1 MAKTQ
6 LTKNTTTG
14 NWELTETNQGQTYTN
29 TLLTDN
35 QNISGDIKINIT
47 AKTGSEG
54 TPVAEKGT
62 VSSNKVTIT
71 PKVTNTEG
79 YIAGGTKSGTAITVT
94 ASELV
99 SGTLTPTSSGVKDVT
114 NYASVN
120 ISAGT
125 AGTPVAEK
133 ETVSSNKITI
143 TPKVTNSAGWISTGT
158 ISGTGVTVTASELVS
173 GSKAISANGT
183 SVDVTNY
190 KYVDVA
196 VPTGITP
203 TGNITITKQSATDV
217 TQYATADVRAGS
229 AAINNVSVSATVS
242 SLSVAYDS
250 TNTRFNVTGSS
261 VNTGAI
267 SANVST
273 AGWISSVTGATAT
286 ANATVSATLPRVA
299 LGADITNG
307 GARRPTISRTAKP
320 SADTWTDAANG
331 SATTTKPTSGVYVQV
346 NSASNTVTLTA
357 AAKVSTAGYGT
368 TAQYGVTNA
377 TTTVGASASSNT
389 YIPIKTG
396 SVTQPDTTFNASS
409 VTLEDDLVTLQ
420 AQVTPSV
427 SAGYITSGTSGTIT
441 IQGTITVPTF
451 KKVTVTASSSQ
462 IYVVKGSVTIKAKNS
477 AEGTGTTISDTYFKI
492 TSIATSSYQGGS
504 YQTVVTYQTMKVYTS
519 GSAPDWDSATTVA
532 YGSLS
537 SGGTC
542 VLQFECGQGVV
553 AKCSSTATS
562 IAYYSDGSVT
572 SGQYVYTMPYQI
584 DAKRKLCWYYLYVK
598 CSSATNTRCLFYPYL
613 GISYIQNYK
622 PTASSARSTM
632 TIRYRYSTNGSSYTS
647 DSCSATASSSGQ
659 YTGSFDLYA
668 RYYPISEYL

>member
-35 QNISGDIKINIT
+35 QNISGDIEISIT
-47 AKTGSEG
+47 AKTGTQG
-54 TPVAEKGT
+54 TPVATKGT
-62 VSSNKVTIT
+62 VSGNKVTIT

-79 YIAGGTKSGTAITVT
+79 YIAGGTKLGTAI
-94 ASELV
+94 
-99 SGTLTPTSSGVKDVT
+99 
-114 NYASVN
+114 
-120 ISAGT
+120 
-125 AGTPVAEK
+125 
-133 ETVSSNKITI
+133 
-143 TPKVTNSAGWISTGT
+143 
-158 ISGTGVTVTASELVS
+158 TVTASELVS

-346 NSASNTVTLTA
+346 NSAANTVTLTA

-396 SVTQPDTTFNASS
+396 SVTQPTATVTTNTDANPNY
-409 VTLEDDLVTLQ
+409 DDGYLYVQ
-420 AQVTPSV
+420 AEVTPSV
-427 SAGYITSGTSGTIT
+427 SPGWISTGTSGTVYIKAPMNYENVEIT
-441 IQGTITVPTF
+441 PTSSTQTYNPPSG
-451 KKVTVTASSSQ
+451 KIVNQVIVNPVTEETLCNLSRNLSASSSAVYYAGGPVVINIAVGSTIVGTKAILKETYFM
-462 IYVVKGSVTIKAKNS
+462 IYSLSVS
-477 AEGTGTTISDTYFKI
+477 GTTATLTYRVPKIESTSGLEWNSYTLTATVPSGASPTCKVKYSSGNLCACSSSAITYSQYGKNKSSVSWSGDMTLNVILHNVPPLIEIYCYASHSSAGSGSATRYITAKYCQI
-492 TSIATSSYQGGS
+492 TSISTSTNSSGYSSSTSIQYKYSNDG
-504 YQTVVTYQTMKVYTS
+504 VNWTS
-519 GSAPDWDSATTVA
+519 G
-532 YGSLS
+532 
-537 SGGTC
+537 TC
-542 VLQFECGQGVV
+542 SV
-553 AKCSSTATS
+553 AK
-562 IAYYSDGSVT
+562 G
-572 SGQYVYTMPYQI
+572 G
-584 DAKRKLCWYYLYVK
+584 
-598 CSSATNTRCLFYPYL
+598 
-613 GISYIQNYK
+613 
-622 PTASSARSTM
+622 
-632 TIRYRYSTNGSSYTS
+632 
-647 DSCSATASSSGQ
+647 SSSG
-659 YTGSFDLYA
+659 T
-668 RYYPISEYL
+668 ISSYCYIYFRNFRIQTVYID